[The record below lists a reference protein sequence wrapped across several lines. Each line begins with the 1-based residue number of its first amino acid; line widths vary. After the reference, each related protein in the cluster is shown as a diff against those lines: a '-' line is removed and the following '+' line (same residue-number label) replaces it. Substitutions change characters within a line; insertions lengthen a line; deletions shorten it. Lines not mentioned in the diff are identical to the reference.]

1 MENLSTTIT
10 IDELQDLI
18 ENAVYKATSSLD
30 IGDYKLITENE
41 LSKRLN
47 ISKVTLHKYRKNGT
61 IPFSTVGR
69 NIRYD
74 YKEVLK
80 SLKKDLWYRYHK
92 IWLIIITAIPKY

>member
-10 IDELQDLI
+10 IDELKAII
-18 ENAVYKATSSLD
+18 EDAVYKATSSLD
-30 IGDYKLITENE
+30 IGDNKLITENE

-61 IPFSTVGR
+61 IPFIKIGR

-74 YKEVLK
+74 YQKVLK
-80 SLKKDLWYRYHK
+80 SMENKK
-92 IWLIIITAIPKY
+92 